1 MPKIVSSKQVGQP
14 KAAAKPK
21 PAARPA
27 RKPSGPPIFH
37 KRLAGLTLFQAK
49 QMLGP
54 EADDHFA
61 AAHGYAPDPA
71 SDVYLGDG
79 LLRVNVPDRSLP
91 AGAAKVEL
99 TWAGNRYGGFQITC
113 DACPDPCPHSAAA
126 LDLLLNEKMLLGL
139 AAPPDESVPLELL
152 TPEELR
158 ERMLDERRT
167 RAREEAMTVR
177 PRDRSTPWCD
187 YVVTSARS
195 GKTYRVSLR
204 GEEPGQSYCSCPD
217 FRQNRLG
224 TCKHVIR
231 VVESVRKRF
240 NKAELAEPY
249 VRENVSLR
257 VDYGDPV
264 GLRFN
269 IPAAADAAIE
279 QHAVPFGDATL
290 TDAEDAV
297 RRVVALEQ
305 AGHDVHVYPDA
316 EAWIDRRLTT
326 ARLREQTADIR
337 ENPKKHPLRKS
348 LLKTK
353 LLPYQ
358 MDGVAFA
365 AGAGRAILADDM
377 GLGKTIQGIG
387 VAEYFAREAN
397 IERVLVVCP
406 ASLKSQWK
414 DEIERF
420 SDRRATLVLGR
431 AGEREDLYGSEF
443 FTVCN
448 YEQVL
453 RDMSAIEA
461 VPWDLIVLDEGQR
474 IKNWESKISRAVRTL
489 ESRFAL
495 VLSGTPLE
503 NRLDELFTVAR
514 FVDPFRLGPA
524 HEFFNRHRVVD
535 EKGKVTG
542 YQRLDE
548 LRETLRPILLRRT
561 RAAVAKQLPN
571 RTDTVVRVTPTQEQ
585 LEIHQAAARRIAQ
598 ITSKKYL
605 TEMDLLQLQKAMQQ
619 CRMAADGTFLVDKVQ
634 PGYSSKL
641 DRLAELLTELADHPD
656 RKIVLFSE
664 WKGMLDRVEDVLRR
678 LDLDSVR
685 LDGSVPQKKRPA
697 LIDRFQTDPACRVIL
712 MTNAGSTGLNLQSA
726 DTVINVDLPWNPA
739 VLEQRIARAYRMG
752 QDRPVHVYNLVTED
766 TLEERLLDTLASK
779 KDLADASLDFD
790 SDITQVQMQSGVAD
804 LKRRLEKL
812 LPPADPA
819 PVDES
824 RKARVTA
831 EAESADRRDRV
842 ASAGGELLG
851 AALRLVGELVE
862 TSDRGPADPAAVDRL
877 RSSLLESVERDGA
890 GRPQLR
896 VTLSDDAAVAGI
908 AESLAKLLVA
918 PGG

>member
-1 MPKIVSSKQVGQP
+1 MCSSDL
-14 KAAAKPK
+14 
-21 PAARPA
+21 
-27 RKPSGPPIFH
+27 GPPIFH

-49 QMLGP
+49 QMLG
-54 EADDHFA
+54 ERAVELFQE
-61 AAHGYAPDPA
+61 AHGHAVDPTT
-71 SDVYLGDG
+71 DVYLGDS
-79 LLRVNVPDRSLP
+79 LFRVHVPDHGLP
-91 AGAAKVEL
+91 SGQAKVEL
-99 TWAGNRYGGFQITC
+99 SWAGNRYGGFQVTC
-113 DACPDPCPHSAAA
+113 DQCPEPCSHAAAA

-139 AAPPDESVPLELL
+139 AAPPDESVPMELL

-167 RAREEAMTVR
+167 RATEEQMAVRSMSRE
-177 PRDRSTPWCD
+177 TPWAD
-187 YVVTSARS
+187 YIVTSGRS

-204 GEEPGQSYCSCPD
+204 SEEPGHSYCSCPD

-224 TCKHVIR
+224 TCKHIIR
-231 VVESVRKRF
+231 VIQTVQKRF
-240 NKAELAEPY
+240 NKKERQTPY

-257 VDYGDPV
+257 VDYGNPV

-269 IPAAADAAIE
+269 IPNVTDAAIE
-279 QHAVPFGDATL
+279 KHAVPFGSDTL
-290 TDAEDAV
+290 TDADDAV
-297 RRVVALEQ
+297 RRVVALEN
-305 AGHDVHVYPDA
+305 AGQDVHVYPDA
-316 EAWIDRRLTT
+316 EAWIDQRLTT
-326 ARLREQTADIR
+326 KRLQSETSSIR
-337 ENPKKHPLRKS
+337 ENPRRHPLRKS
-348 LLKTK
+348 LLNAK

-358 MDGVAFA
+358 MDGIAFA

-387 VAEYFAREAN
+387 VAEYLAQEAD
-397 IERVLVVCP
+397 IARVLVVCP

-414 DEIERF
+414 DEVDRF
-420 SDRRATLVLGR
+420 SGRETTLVVGR
-431 AGEREDLYGSEF
+431 AAERETMYGCSF

-461 VPWDLIVLDEGQR
+461 VAWDLIILDEGQR
-474 IKNWESKISRAVRTL
+474 IKNWESKISQAIRTL

-524 HEFFNRHRVVD
+524 HEFFSRHRVVD

-542 YQRLDE
+542 YQHLDE
-548 LRETLRPILLRRT
+548 LREKLAPILLRRT
-561 RAAVAKQLPN
+561 RDAVAKQLPG

-585 LEIHQAAARRIAQ
+585 LEIHQSAARRIAQ

-619 CRMAADGTFLVDKVQ
+619 CRMVADGTFLVDKIQ

-641 DRLAELLTELADHPD
+641 GRMAELLEELADHPD

-664 WKGMLDRVEDVLRR
+664 WKGMLDRIEEVLKR
-678 LDLDSVR
+678 LGLEFVR
-685 LDGSVPQKKRPA
+685 LDGSVSQKKRPS
-697 LIDRFQTDPACRVIL
+697 LIRRFQEEPDCRVIL

-752 QDRPVHVYNLVTED
+752 QERPVHIYNLVTED

-779 KDLADASLDFD
+779 QNLASASLDFD
-790 SDITQVQMQSGVAD
+790 SEVTQVEMQSGVSE
-804 LKRRLEKL
+804 LKRRLKKL
-812 LPPADPA
+812 LPADEAA

-824 RKARVTA
+824 QKARVEA
-831 EAESADRRDRV
+831 EAARIAGHETTERRERV
-842 ASAGGELLG
+842 ASAGGQLLG
-851 AALRLVGELVE
+851 AALQLVGELVDTPE
-862 TSDRGPADPAAVDRL
+862 RPPADEQIVNRL
-877 RSSLLESVERDGA
+877 RSSLMDSIERDEA

-896 VTLSDDAAVAGI
+896 ITLDNDEAVAGI
-908 AESLAKLLVA
+908 AASLAKLLVVDVGEINTRPA
-918 PGG
+918 Y